1 MDREP
6 PLRVR
11 IVCHDLGRGGA
22 ARATARLVEAIRPR
36 QDALGL
42 DLSVRTA
49 SGPSHPL
56 APAQPLPG
64 GAARAVRYASNFLRH
79 RMDLLPTTTANDTL
93 HSRADVWTGLGRE
106 TNRLPLDVVNLHWMG
121 TGTMSIGEVG
131 RLRHPVVLSLH
142 DMWAFSGSAH
152 YSEGS
157 LPRADATRATRPTD
171 ESGVDWDRSTWRRKQ
186 RRWREPMQVI
196 APSTWLASCA
206 RSSALMQDWPVTVIP
221 HPIDADAWAPIARDV
236 ARDELGLPGDAT
248 LVLFGADGGTLQ
260 RVKGRDL
267 LEGALRRLPAH
278 LSPDSQRHQDVRLV
292 VFGGEL
298 RSTEP
303 VGRLPFAVEHLGRL
317 EDDRLLRMAYSAS
330 DVLVVPSRME
340 AFGLVALE
348 GQSCG
353 VPVVTF
359 ADSGTADVVE
369 DRVTGRLVAPADLDE
384 LAGAIAWVTE
394 DEQRSRALGEAGR
407 ARAIRLNSP
416 AIVAAAYADVYRSA
430 SGRVA

>member
-22 ARATARLVEAIRPR
+22 ARATARLVEAIHAR

-42 DLSVRTA
+42 NLSVRSA
-49 SGPSHPL
+49 NGPSHPL

-79 RMDLLPTTTANDTL
+79 RMDLLPSTTANDML

-131 RLRHPVVLSLH
+131 RLRHPVVLTLH

-152 YSEGS
+152 YSEGARYRAGATKADR
-157 LPRADATRATRPTD
+157 LPA
-171 ESGVDWDRSTWRRKQ
+171 ESGVDWDRLTWRRKQ
-186 RRWREPMQVI
+186 RQWRDPMQVI
-196 APSTWLASCA
+196 APSNWLASCA

-221 HPIDADAWAPIARDV
+221 HPIDTDAWAPIARDV
-236 ARDELGLPGDAT
+236 ARAELGLPVGST

-267 LEGALRRLPAH
+267 LEDALHRLPAH
-278 LSPDSQRHQDVRLV
+278 LSPDSPMHQDVRLV

-303 VGRLPFAVEHLGRL
+303 VGRLPFPVEHLGRL

-330 DVLVVPSRME
+330 DVLVVPSRLE

-348 GQSCG
+348 GQACG

-359 ADSGTADVVE
+359 ADSGPADIVE
-369 DRVTGRLVAPADLDE
+369 DGVTGRLAAATDVEE
-384 LAGAIAWVTE
+384 LARAIAWVTE
-394 DEQRSRALGEAGR
+394 DEQRSRALGAAGR
-407 ARAIRLNSP
+407 ARAIRSNGP
-416 AIVAAAYADVYRSA
+416 DVVAAAYADVYRSA
-430 SGRVA
+430 AGRVA